1 MAHQE
6 RNDRR
11 REAEALMRLG
21 RTVPPPVVFGD
32 TNPLLPDLPE
42 PFDPFDPFDPVVP
55 STAIEW
61 SDHRF
66 IPVDL
71 TLLRPTDQDDG

>member
-6 RNDRR
+6 RGDRR
-11 REAEALMRLG
+11 RDAEALMRLG
-21 RTVPPPVVFGD
+21 RTAPPPVVFGD

-42 PFDPFDPFDPVVP
+42 PFDPFDPLVS

-61 SDHRF
+61 SDHRL

-71 TLLRPTDQDDG
+71 TLLLPADQDDG